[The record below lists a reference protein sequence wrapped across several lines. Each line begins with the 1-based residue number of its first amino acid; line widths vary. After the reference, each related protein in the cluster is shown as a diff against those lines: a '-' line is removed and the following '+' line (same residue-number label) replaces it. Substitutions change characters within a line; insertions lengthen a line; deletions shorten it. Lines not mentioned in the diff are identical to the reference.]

1 MVPLATV
8 AEVRESSGPVL
19 ISRYNTFPA
28 AAINGVNPPGV
39 SSGQVIAALEQVAG
53 RQLPEGTAFEWTEL
67 TYLQLLEGSAAVF
80 ALVGAVVLVFFLLAA
95 QFESWTMPAAILLV
109 VPMCILSAVA
119 GLLLAHSEINIFVQV
134 GLIVLVGLAAKNAI
148 FIVQFAREEQL
159 QGKSSFEATIE
170 ASKTRL
176 RPIVMTSFAFIL
188 GVVPLMLSRG
198 AGAEMRRTL
207 GIAVFSGM
215 LGVTLF
221 GVFLTPVF
229 YHVISS
235 VEAWWHSR
243 RPTPASAAS
252 TSHSPPSA
260 PSAGA

>member
-1 MVPLATV
+1 
-8 AEVRESSGPVL
+8 
-19 ISRYNTFPA
+19 
-28 AAINGVNPPGV
+28 
-39 SSGQVIAALEQVAG
+39 
-53 RQLPEGTAFEWTEL
+53 L
-67 TYLQLLEGSAAVF
+67 TYLQLLEGSAAIF

-109 VPMCILSAVA
+109 VPMCILSAIA
-119 GLLLAHSEINIFVQV
+119 GLLLAHAEINIFVQV

-159 QGKSSFEATIE
+159 QGKSSYEATIE

-207 GIAVFSGM
+207 GIAVFAGM

-235 VEAWWHSR
+235 VEAWWRSR
-243 RPTPASAAS
+243 HPAPAHEAS
-252 TSHSPPSA
+252 TADSNPSA